1 MYFAP
6 NYQKHVESLIT
17 LFQPRSQVATILIVI
32 CITTGSPSSSSLREL
47 NWEFSWEPEKKIEVK
62 SLFQEV
68 AFRILVSQHQGFFMK
83 GAAYVSS
90 DLCLLCSFVL
100 DHEVRT
106 HNSKVLDRFMTKT
119 DYNKNNLFPRFQFA
133 YSLWRPENEKFYNL
147 HFSVCLKWEN
157 DDSPL
162 SMNFEAR
169 NARWNRRIRSIEGH
183 N

>member
-83 GAAYVSS
+83 GAAHVSS
-90 DLCLLCSFVL
+90 DLCLFCSFVL

-119 DYNKNNLFPRFQFA
+119 EYNKIIYFHVSSSLTVCGGRRMRNFTIYILVFA
-133 YSLWRPENEKFYNL
+133 LNEKMMI
-147 HFSVCLKWEN
+147 HRSQWILKLEMP
-157 DDSPL
+157 DGTGE
-162 SMNFEAR
+162 FAQ
-169 NARWNRRIRSIEGH
+169 
-183 N
+183 